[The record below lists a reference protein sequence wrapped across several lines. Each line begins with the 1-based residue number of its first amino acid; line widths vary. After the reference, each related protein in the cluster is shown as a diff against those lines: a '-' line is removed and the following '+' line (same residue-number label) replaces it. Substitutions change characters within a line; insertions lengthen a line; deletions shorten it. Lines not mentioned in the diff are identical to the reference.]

1 MSIEIRKKKKKGKQA
16 NKFYLKFL
24 TQMDGKVFASK
35 SVFEKFSF
43 P

>member
-1 MSIEIRKKKKKGKQA
+1 MKQV

-24 TQMDGKVFASK
+24 TRMDGKIFASK